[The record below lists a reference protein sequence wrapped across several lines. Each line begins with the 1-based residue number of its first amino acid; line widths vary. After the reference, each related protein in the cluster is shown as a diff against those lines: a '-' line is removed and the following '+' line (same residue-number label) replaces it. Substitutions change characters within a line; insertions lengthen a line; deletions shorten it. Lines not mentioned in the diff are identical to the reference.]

1 MPSQKGD
8 TFRVTGSAN
17 TERCGYQGMD
27 KAPVMSK
34 DSAMNTDDG
43 LGSPEPF
50 GLAQGHGVWFLTGSW
65 GRGWGRVLTPST
77 SGEGE

>member
-17 TERCGYQGMD
+17 IERCGYQGTEM
-27 KAPVMSK
+27 APVMSK

-43 LGSPEPF
+43 LGSPEPTPL
-50 GLAQGHGVWFLTGSW
+50 GLRRVMGAGSSQVLGGGVGGGS
-65 GRGWGRVLTPST
+65 
-77 SGEGE
+77 

>member
-17 TERCGYQGMD
+17 TERRGYQGTE

-34 DSAMNTDDG
+34 DSVMNTDDRSGSSEPNPSG
-43 LGSPEPF
+43 LRRVMGVGSS
-50 GLAQGHGVWFLTGSW
+50 QVHGGGVDGGS
-65 GRGWGRVLTPST
+65 
-77 SGEGE
+77 